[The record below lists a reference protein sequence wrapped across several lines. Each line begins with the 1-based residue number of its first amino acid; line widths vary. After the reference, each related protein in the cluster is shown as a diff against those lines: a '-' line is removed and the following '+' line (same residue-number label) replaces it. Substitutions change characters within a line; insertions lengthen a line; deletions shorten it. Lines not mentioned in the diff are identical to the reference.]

1 MLKPQY
7 LYNIDR
13 FGHDELAKEGA
24 SSGALL
30 SGSSY
35 DFFTRLRMLR
45 YGTIISVFFFLS
57 CDGFNTVNT
66 HLLLANSMATSPQSP
81 NNFASM
87 EA

>member
-35 DFFTRLRMLR
+35 DFFTRLRML
-45 YGTIISVFFFLS
+45 
-57 CDGFNTVNT
+57 
-66 HLLLANSMATSPQSP
+66 SMATSPQSP